1 MMLRTLDDLDV
12 SGRRVLLRADLNVPL
27 ATEDGQV
34 RVADDTRIRAA
45 LPTIEAL
52 RSRGA
57 AIVLVSHLGRPDGRD
72 PRLSMRPV
80 AERIEHLLGTP
91 VALAPAV
98 VGPQVEARAATLE
111 PGEILMLENVRF
123 EAGETAND
131 AELARALAALADVYV
146 DDAFATAH
154 RAHASTEGVAHLLPA
169 AAGMLMHGEVSAL
182 QTLLEHPARPLVAV
196 LGGAKVADKLPLIE
210 RFVQIADRVLLGGAM
225 AFPFLAA
232 EGHSTGRC
240 AFTNADVNAAR
251 RALQSSGQDR
261 LGLPVDLVVAGERSG
276 AVVSVI
282 SATPDV
288 PAGQLGLDIGP
299 ATIACFAKLIADAG
313 TVFWNGPVGAFEYA
327 QFATGTR
334 RIAQAIAKSSA
345 LTIVCG
351 GETVQAL
358 DQLGLADAID
368 HLSTGGGATLRFLQ
382 GLPLPALAALENAR
396 PQPTA
401 RAARVASQSGA

>member
-27 ATEDGQV
+27 ATKDGQV
-34 RVADDTRIRAA
+34 RVGDDTRIRAA

-72 PRLSMRPV
+72 PGLSMRPV
-80 AERIEHLLGTP
+80 AERTEHLLRTP

-123 EAGETAND
+123 EAGETTND
-131 AELARALAALADVYV
+131 ADLARALAALADVYV

-169 AAGMLMHGEVSAL
+169 AAGMLMQGEVSAL

-210 RFVQIADRVLLGGAM
+210 RFVQIADGVLLGGAM

-232 EGHSTGRC
+232 EGHSTGRSV
-240 AFTNADVNAAR
+240 FTTADVAAAR
-251 RALQSSGQDR
+251 RALESSVQDR
-261 LGLPVDLVVAGERSG
+261 LRLPVDLVVAGEWSG
-276 AVVSVI
+276 AAVSVI
-282 SATPDV
+282 TATPDV

-299 ATIACFAKLIADAG
+299 STIACFARLIADAG
-313 TVFWNGPVGAFEYA
+313 TVFWNGPVGAFEYEP
-327 QFATGTR
+327 FATGTR
-334 RIAQAIAKSSA
+334 RVAQAIAKSSA
-345 LTIVCG
+345 LTIVGG

-382 GLPLPALAALENAR
+382 GLPLPALTALEKSEPRSA
-396 PQPTA
+396 A
-401 RAARVASQSGA
+401 GAARVASRTGT